1 MKKLVKESLEE
12 FLFEDK
18 VFKGQVDVGL
28 DIEDVDKKE
37 FLVGM
42 AVEKK
47 HSNSLEVRKTLVLQN
62 LHKNPKF
69 YSEGMKKGLYDDPE
83 AINIYKKYFIDK
95 EEAEEENL
103 KESLENDIMLKDELI
118 LEIINKVYRNEKD
131 PKKIEKI
138 KKELELLSLDE
149 LEDKL
154 LQYYL
159 FEIPK
164 NKNI

>member
-1 MKKLVKESLEE
+1 
-12 FLFEDK
+12 
-18 VFKGQVDVGL
+18 
-28 DIEDVDKKE
+28 
-37 FLVGM
+37 
-42 AVEKK
+42 
-47 HSNSLEVRKTLVLQN
+47 
-62 LHKNPKF
+62 
-69 YSEGMKKGLYDDPE
+69 MKKGLYDDPE